1 MATNRKK
8 RRKRRG
14 RRKIILLLFEFLLL
28 AILLVGLYIYS
39 KTFGQMQF
47 EEKINDSEA
56 GINADADLT
65 LLEGYTNI
73 ALMGLDN
80 RDSETWAAGNSDTI
94 IIASINNKT
103 KDVQLVSVYRDT
115 YLSVGSG
122 KFRKA
127 NAAYANGGAKQT
139 VQMLNSNLDL
149 DIKEYICV
157 DWKAVVDAIDA
168 LGGVNIDVADY
179 EIDAL
184 NKCIPEIDHMTGK
197 STPWIGEAGHLRLDG
212 TQACAYA
219 RIRSTAGDDF
229 LRASRQRIVIQAML
243 DEAKQAS
250 VGELTE
256 MCSSIFGQISTSLKV
271 NEIIALASHVAEYNI
286 VSTTGFP
293 YDLITMNLS
302 KTGDTI
308 IPADLQ
314 TNVKKL
320 HEYMFGATDYEVSES
335 VKTISDS
342 IVDKTGV
349 TTSADVY
356 DLTQFNETV
365 GSGGTEETK
374 KKNKEAQKA
383 QKEQEKKDSKDSK
396 NSDDE

>member
-1 MATNRKK
+1 MATNRKR
-8 RRKRRG
+8 RRKRRRRG
-14 RRKIILLLFEFLLL
+14 RNRLILFIFELLLL
-28 AILLVGLYIYS
+28 AILLVGLYLYN
-39 KTFGQMQF
+39 KTFGQITYQDKM
-47 EEKINDSEA
+47 NDSEA
-56 GINADADLT
+56 GINKDADLT

-80 RDSETWAAGNSDTI
+80 RDSETWEAGNSDTI

-115 YLSVGSG
+115 YLSVGNG
-122 KFRKA
+122 KYRKA

-149 DIKEYICV
+149 DIKEYVCV

-168 LGGVNIDVADY
+168 LGGVDIEVADY
-179 EIDAL
+179 EIKAL
-184 NKCIPEIDHMTGK
+184 NKCIPEINATTGK
-197 STPWIGEAGHLRLDG
+197 KTPWIEDAGTLHLDG

-229 LRASRQRIVIQAML
+229 LRASRQRIVLQAML
-243 DEAKQAS
+243 DKAKS
-250 VGELTE
+250 SNLSELTE

-293 YDLITMNLS
+293 YELITMNLS

-308 IPADLQ
+308 IPADLA
-314 TNVKKL
+314 TNVQKL
-320 HEYMFGATDYEVSES
+320 HEYMFAAEQYEVSDS
-335 VKTISDS
+335 VKTISES

-349 TTSADVY
+349 TTSTETY

-365 GSGGTEETK
+365 GAQGTEATK
-374 KKNKEAQKA
+374 KQNKDKNKDKN
-383 QKEQEKKDSKDSK
+383 KDSNK
-396 NSDDE
+396 SDEE